1 MFDIINEFEK
11 SKAIEFEPIQMRGKS
26 VKDIVTEFTELI
38 VNKLRIP
45 VAVEGSN
52 LLKFLIDSRVIQK
65 INVKEQLELN
75 NYTISVADLSLLSGN
90 FNIDN

>member
-1 MFDIINEFEK
+1 MI
-11 SKAIEFEPIQMRGKS
+11 
-26 VKDIVTEFTELI
+26 
-38 VNKLRIP
+38 NKLRIP
-45 VAVEGSN
+45 VTIEGTN

-90 FNIDN
+90 FNIEMTGIHELSIDIIIPDIVTIKEFANSYGCKVKINKEE